1 MKTLLLVIT
10 ALSLTFSAYAGEGKK
25 VTLTGEGACAHCD
38 LAMAKSCANALQVK
52 NDEGK
57 LVNYILTGKA
67 VEGVRVSNKAYSN
80 ITVTGTVSEQD
91 GKLILKATSLK
102 KKTDEES

>member
-1 MKTLLLVIT
+1 MKTLLLVAT
-10 ALSLTFSAYAGEGKK
+10 ALSLTLSAYAGEGKK
-25 VTLTGEGACAHCD
+25 VTLNGEGVCAHCD

-67 VEGVRVSNKAYSN
+67 LEGVRVSKKAYSN

-91 GKLILKATSLK
+91 GKLILKASSVE
-102 KKTDEES
+102 KKTDKES